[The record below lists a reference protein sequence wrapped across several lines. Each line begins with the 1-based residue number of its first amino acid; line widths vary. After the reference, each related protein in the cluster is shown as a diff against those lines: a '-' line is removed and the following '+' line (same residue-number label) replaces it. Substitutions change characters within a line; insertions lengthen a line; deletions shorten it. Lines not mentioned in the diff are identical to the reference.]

1 MMAEDDTVNK
11 ILKDDIDTV
20 SGSRTDTQ
28 DSSQNVDFVELVS
41 RNCS

>member
-11 ILKDDIDTV
+11 ILKDDIDAV
-20 SGSRTDTQ
+20 SGSRTDTK
-28 DSSQNVDFVELVS
+28 DSSKNVDFVELVS